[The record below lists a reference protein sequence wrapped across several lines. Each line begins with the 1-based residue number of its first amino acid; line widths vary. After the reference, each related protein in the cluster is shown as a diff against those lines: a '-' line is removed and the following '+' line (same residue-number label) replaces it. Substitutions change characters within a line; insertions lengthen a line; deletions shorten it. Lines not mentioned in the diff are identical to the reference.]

1 MFDVHGKSPLRAV
14 AIALFTA
21 SLMAS
26 PPVRAA
32 DPDPARFAR
41 QIDAFEKADREHP
54 PAKGQILFLGSSS
67 IRLWKLRDSFPT
79 LDVLNRGFGG
89 SIIAD
94 SVHYFPRIVL
104 PYRPRQ
110 VVFYA
115 GDNDIAGKL
124 SPERV
129 RDDFKKLVSLM
140 HEQLPGTP
148 LIYIAIKPSSSRW
161 RLIEQIRAA
170 NGLIQAEC
178 EKDPLLTF
186 LDIVPLML
194 DEQGAPRPEL
204 LQKDGLHMTPQGYE
218 IWAEKLKPLLIPDQR
233 SARLSGIYDAD
244 HPWTPPAT
252 LAEWETLS
260 QQLRE
265 QVLVACGLWPMPE
278 KTPLQP
284 VIHGLID
291 RGDYTVERVYF
302 SSLPGLY
309 VTGNLYRPKH
319 MKGPVPAVLCPHGHW
334 PDGRLMAADAK
345 TIAREIAAGAEQF
358 ASGASS
364 PLQARMVEL
373 VRMGCVVFHYDMI
386 GYADNGPL
394 EHRGGFADADAALW
408 LHHKLGLQTWNS
420 IRALDFVLALPDVDS
435 QRIGVTGASG
445 GGTQT
450 FLLSAIDPRVSVS
463 FPAVMV
469 STGMQG
475 GCICENADYLRVGLN
490 NIAIAALTAPRPM
503 AMSGAN
509 DWTIHIETKGYP
521 ELRQIYGLYGQADL
535 VYAKSFPQFSHN
547 YNQVSRALMLNWL
560 NTHLQLNRQVPV
572 QVSDYWPL
580 THDEMT
586 VFDAEH
592 PRPDDALDEP
602 ELREQ
607 LRKRDRQAF
616 QNLLHG
622 DADRYQKVVAGAR
635 RVLLP
640 ALQSDVNIELIETSS
655 GKDQAASPSSHFV
668 VVYDN
673 ARVPV
678 TLLTPKDVERPGKV
692 VLWLDGAGMSHV
704 SGQNGQVDPAV
715 QKLLDAS
722 YAVAAADLF
731 LTGNEA
737 GGKDLYSARFQT
749 SSPAHVSKTAD
760 KEYTGFIYGYNR
772 TPLAERARDIQ
783 AVVQALRKLGY
794 GPMPLVGTGRAGVWA
809 LLAQQAFP
817 VETVDQLVV
826 DLQGFSF
833 SGIKLNSDENMVPG
847 ALKYGGLGGL
857 SASAFPASLT
867 IYGMNIDHAEEL
879 APLKLAYASKPELL
893 KLSSSSLARED
904 VAGLLGA
911 VSQ

>member
-1 MFDVHGKSPLRAV
+1 MFDVRSHSLSWAV
-14 AIALFTA
+14 AMALFTT
-21 SLMAS
+21 SLTAS
-26 PPVRAA
+26 PLVRAA
-32 DPDPARFAR
+32 DPDPARFTR
-41 QIDAFEKADREHP
+41 EIDAFEKADREHP

-67 IRLWKLRDSFPT
+67 IRLWKLQDSFPM

-115 GDNDIAGKL
+115 GDNDVAGKR

-129 RDDFKKLVSLM
+129 RDDFMQLVSLM

-161 RLIEQIRAA
+161 HLIEQIRAA

-204 LQKDGLHMTPQGYE
+204 LKNDGLHMTPQGYE
-218 IWAEKLKPLLIPDQR
+218 IWTEKLKPLLIPDQR

-260 QQLRE
+260 QQIRE

-302 SSLPGLY
+302 ASLPGLY
-309 VTGNLYRPKH
+309 VTGNLYRPKNVN
-319 MKGPVPAVLCPHGHW
+319 GQVPAVLCPHGHW
-334 PDGRLMAADAK
+334 PDGRFMATDSK
-345 TIAREIAAGAEQF
+345 TIVHEMAAGAEQF
-358 ASGASS
+358 ASGAFS

-373 VRMGCVVFHYDMI
+373 ARMGCVVFHYDMI

-420 IRALDFVLALPDVDS
+420 IRALDFVSALPDVDG

-521 ELRQIYGLYGQADL
+521 ELRQVYGLYGQADL
-535 VYAKSFPQFSHN
+535 VYAKAFPQFPHN
-547 YNQVSRALMLNWL
+547 YNQVSRELMLKWF
-560 NTHLQLNRQVPV
+560 NTHLQLERPVPV

-580 THDEMT
+580 TRDEMT
-586 VFDAEH
+586 VFDTQH
-592 PRPDDALDEP
+592 PRPADALREP

-607 LRKRDRQAF
+607 LRQRDRQAF
-616 QNLLHG
+616 QSLLNG
-622 DADRYQKVVAGAR
+622 DADYYQTVIAGAR

-640 ALQSDVNIELIETSS
+640 AMHADVNIERTGVLADEEQVATP
-655 GKDQAASPSSHFV
+655 SPHFV
-668 VVYDN
+668 VIYDH

-678 TLLTPKDVERPGKV
+678 TLLVPKNTDKTDKV
-692 VLWLDGAGMSHV
+692 VLWLDGAGMSHLY
-704 SGQNGQVDPAV
+704 SQNGQVDPAV
-715 QKLLDAS
+715 QKLLDAE

-749 SSPAHVSKTAD
+749 SSPAHVSKTA
-760 KEYTGFIYGYNR
+760 EGIYRFY
-772 TPLAERARDIQ
+772 LW
-783 AVVQALRKLGY
+783 L
-794 GPMPLVGTGRAGVWA
+794 
-809 LLAQQAFP
+809 
-817 VETVDQLVV
+817 
-826 DLQGFSF
+826 
-833 SGIKLNSDENMVPG
+833 
-847 ALKYGGLGGL
+847 
-857 SASAFPASLT
+857 
-867 IYGMNIDHAEEL
+867 
-879 APLKLAYASKPELL
+879 
-893 KLSSSSLARED
+893 
-904 VAGLLGA
+904 
-911 VSQ
+911 